1 MVRFLGFD
9 DSMSEINFKKKEQ
22 KDISMTFVHK
32 GAPVWH
38 VPAFTDLMA
47 DGTILRI
54 WFYRHTCTHY
64 RSTSLSHA

>member
-1 MVRFLGFD
+1 
-9 DSMSEINFKKKEQ
+9 
-22 KDISMTFVHK
+22 MTFVHK

-64 RSTSLSHA
+64 RATSLSLTHKKKITTTRLDV